1 MVERN
6 YGLNYKGFFL
16 FRGGLN
22 KLILFINYIYVNLS
36 RVNLRRRKKVW
47 VTMK

>member
-6 YGLNYKGFFL
+6 RGSNYKGFFL
-16 FRGGLN
+16 FQGGPN
-22 KLILFINYIYVNLS
+22 KLILFINYIYVNLP
-36 RVNLRRRKKVW
+36 RVNLCRRKKGW